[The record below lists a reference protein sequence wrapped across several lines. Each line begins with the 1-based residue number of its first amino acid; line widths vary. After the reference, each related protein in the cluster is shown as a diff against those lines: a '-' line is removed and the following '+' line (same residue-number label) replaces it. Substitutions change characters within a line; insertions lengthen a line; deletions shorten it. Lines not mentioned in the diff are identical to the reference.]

1 MAEGCRR
8 VATLG
13 MSSMSVKLISR
24 GSIIP
29 TRVIADLTLYS
40 AQTVWFRAFFSVWG
54 VQQPGASLPPAL
66 VDGCSQ
72 RAVLAV
78 RLTGYP

>member
-13 MSSMSVKLISR
+13 MSSMSVKLR
-24 GSIIP
+24 GGSIIP

>member
-1 MAEGCRR
+1 VPPRR
-8 VATLG
+8 HPWNVVDVRQVNL
-13 MSSMSVKLISR
+13 R
-24 GSIIP
+24 GSI
-29 TRVIADLTLYS
+29 TRKIDDREHSDLTLYS
-40 AQTVWFRAFFSVWG
+40 AQTVWFCAFFSVWG